1 MTLDVN
7 AYFERIH
14 WAGGSS
20 PTVETLSGLLERHM
34 RYIPFE
40 NLDVLL
46 DRPIRL
52 DLDGLQ
58 HKLVRERRGGY
69 CFEHTTLFAAVL
81 EQLGFRPVRHSAR
94 VVMVLPRTQSPRSHM
109 FLTVPLAEGTFLV
122 DPGFG
127 GLAPRAPMEL
137 TDGGTAGI
145 HRLERDGNYLTLR
158 ATVEGK
164 PVDLWVSTLE
174 PDVPADF
181 EMANH
186 YTSTHP
192 SSPFRQRLMMRAFTD
207 HGRVAVMNRDVT
219 VERAGR
225 AEKLQLADRAALRR
239 LLVEHFGFDLPE
251 VERLRVPMIGEWS
264 S

>member
-1 MTLDVN
+1 MSLDLD
-7 AYFERIH
+7 AYFERVH
-14 WAGGSS
+14 FGGGTA
-20 PTVETLSGLLERHM
+20 PTLETLRDLLDRHM

-58 HKLVRERRGGY
+58 DKLVRQRRGGY

-81 EQLGFRPVRHSAR
+81 EQLGFRPLRHSAR
-94 VVMVLPRTQSPRSHM
+94 VVMMLPRTQSPRGHM
-109 FLTVPLAEGTFLV
+109 FLTVPLPEGTFVV

-127 GLAPRAPMEL
+127 GLAPRVPVPL
-137 TDGGTAGI
+137 VDGGTAGI
-145 HRLERDGNYLTLR
+145 HRLDRDGGYWMLR

-164 PVDLWVSTLE
+164 PIDLWLSTLE
-174 PDVPADF
+174 ADIPADF

-186 YTSTHP
+186 YISTHP
-192 SSPFRQRLMMRAFTD
+192 GSPFRQRLMMRAFID
-207 HGRVAVMNRDVT
+207 DGRVAVMNRDVT
-219 VERAGR
+219 VEHAGR
-225 AEKLQLADRAALRR
+225 PEKLQLADRAALRR
-239 LLVEHFGFDLPE
+239 LLVDHFGFDLPE